1 MKYNIFSGVS
11 KEWNGI
17 RMGLYDKK
25 WRIFSLVG
33 MSIFMSTLDSS
44 IVNVALPYIMED
56 LSSDVKTVQWVVVIY
71 LLTVSSLL
79 LTFGRLSDTRGRQL
93 VYVAGFLVF
102 TLGSLLCANAMTA
115 HFLVGARM
123 VQGIGASMLMACSPA
138 LVVDAFAP
146 EERGRALGMVGAVV
160 AAGLTL
166 GPLAG
171 GVILSY
177 FSWRVIFYI
186 NVPMGVLAVAAGIFV
201 LKDLPGGSGS
211 REPLD
216 RTGSLLLVIM
226 LSCLIVP
233 LTRSS
238 DWGFVSVKTGLCL
251 LAGMMCAVGFVYTEK
266 RAAYPLFDLDL
277 MKIRLFTFPLIA
289 AGILFACLFVL
300 VFMMP
305 FFLTYPC
312 GFSASKTGLIMIV
325 PFLFLLVISP
335 VSGIL
340 ADRLGSRILCTT
352 GMVFMGMSL
361 FFLVFSNPDMGVT
374 SIVWRIALAGIGT
387 ALFVSPNNT
396 AIMGAVPVHQ
406 RGIAS
411 GATATARNLGMVF
424 GVALAGAIFS
434 SFISLQGQGP
444 EGYAPAMA
452 PAFMAGFKH
461 VMATGSG
468 LAFIGAAVAF
478 SRGREDKDTFVSS

>member
-1 MKYNIFSGVS
+1 MGV
-11 KEWNGI
+11 
-17 RMGLYDKK
+17 RDKK
-25 WRIFSLVG
+25 WQVFFLVG
-33 MSIFMSTLDSS
+33 VSIFMSTLDSS

-56 LSSDVKTVQWVVVIY
+56 LASNVKTVQWVVVVY
-71 LLTVSSLL
+71 LLTVSAFL
-79 LTFGRLSDTRGRQL
+79 LTFGRLSDTRGRRL
-93 VYVAGFLVF
+93 IYVAGFLVF
-102 TLGSLLCANAMTA
+102 TLGSLLCANALTA

-146 EERGRALGMVGAVV
+146 EERGRALGLVGAVV

-171 GVILSY
+171 GVILAC

-186 NVPMGVLAVAAGIFV
+186 NIPIGLLAVAAGIFV
-201 LKDLPGGSGS
+201 LKGLPGGSGS

-216 RTGSLLLVIM
+216 RIGSLLLVIM

-233 LTRSS
+233 LARAS
-238 DWGFVSVKTGLCL
+238 DWGLVSAKSGLCL
-251 LAGMMCAVGFVYTEK
+251 MAGMLCAAGFVYNEK

-277 MKIRLFTFPLIA
+277 LKIRLFTFPLIA
-289 AGILFACLFVL
+289 AAMLFACLFVL

-312 GFSASKTGLIMIV
+312 GFSASKTGVIMIV

-335 VSGIL
+335 VSGML
-340 ADRLGSRILCTT
+340 ADRIGSRVLCTT
-352 GMVFMGMSL
+352 GMLLMGLSL
-361 FFLVFSNPDMGVT
+361 FFLVFSDPDMGVQ
-374 SIVWRIALAGIGT
+374 SIVWRMALAGIGT

-396 AIMGAVPVHQ
+396 AIMGSVPIHQ

-411 GATATARNLGMVF
+411 GAIATARNLGMVS
-424 GVALAGAIFS
+424 GVALAGAVFS
-434 SFISLQGQGP
+434 SFISLQGHGP
-444 EGYAPAMA
+444 SGYGPDMA

-461 VMATGSG
+461 AMAAGSG
-468 LAFIGAAVAF
+468 LAVIGVCVTF
-478 SRGREDKDTFVSS
+478 FRGREKRDVSDRVF